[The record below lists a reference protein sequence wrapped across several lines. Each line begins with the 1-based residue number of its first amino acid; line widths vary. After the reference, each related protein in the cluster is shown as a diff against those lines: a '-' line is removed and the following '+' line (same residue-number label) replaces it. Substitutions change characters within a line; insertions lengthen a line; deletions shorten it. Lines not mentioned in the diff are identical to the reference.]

1 MPQRSKTVYRDK
13 ATGRLITRKE
23 AEGRDRSAYS
33 VEEFEPGDLNT
44 EATWRDP
51 ATSSSGRAFDR

>member
-23 AEGRDRSAYS
+23 AEGRDRSDYT
-33 VEEFEPGDLNT
+33 VEEFEPGALNDDASWR
-44 EATWRDP
+44 ESATGTG
-51 ATSSSGRAFDR
+51 ARAFDR